1 MMELLPFN
9 GTTCGPHGCKQD
21 RAAASPIEQ
30 SQCCPVCSPW
40 GTHNE
45 LCLTGWHVMSSTRA
59 VLGYDDLVVRSG
71 YVPPSPFSHHGPGSS
86 PATGKKCCATYSD
99 SPCLSTVAVSLSP
112 VGRVAP
118 LGATRLEWCPHSTP
132 FPPAGCCPVGF
143 KCCAMRSLSSCPSS
157 PSFRECEGCGP
168 SRSL

>member
-1 MMELLPFN
+1 MN
-9 GTTCGPHGCKQD
+9 GPS
-21 RAAASPIEQ
+21 AAPS
-30 SQCCPVCSPW
+30 SSTG

-45 LCLTGWHVMSSTRA
+45 LCLSGWHVMSYTHA
-59 VLGYDDLVVRSG
+59 FLGYADFVVRSG

-118 LGATRLEWCPHSTP
+118 WGATRLEWCPHSAP
-132 FPPAGCCPVGF
+132 FPPAGCCPADLSAVPCGASL
-143 KCCAMRSLSSCPSS
+143 CAPPRPPSVNVRGAALRARFDS
-157 PSFRECEGCGP
+157 ARLGA
-168 SRSL
+168 SRVLRRTEFI